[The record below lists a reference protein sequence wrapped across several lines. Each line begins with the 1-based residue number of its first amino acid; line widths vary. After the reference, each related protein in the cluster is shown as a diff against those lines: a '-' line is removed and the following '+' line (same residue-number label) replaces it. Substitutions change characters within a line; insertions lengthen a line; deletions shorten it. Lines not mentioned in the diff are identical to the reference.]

1 MKIAVIGSRSITDK
15 DWVNYHLDENL
26 IIGSIGDW
34 TKDTILSGGAIGVDT
49 LAHEWAKENGVDFV
63 LFKPYHLLDNSV
75 MYNPRYYFVRN
86 KQLVDNADSVIA
98 FLDTS
103 VPSNGTKD
111 VIKYSRKRGKPLL
124 VIEWNE
130 EEAKKINGD

>member
-1 MKIAVIGSRSITDK
+1 MKIAVIGSRSIVDK
-15 DWVNYHLDENL
+15 DWVNYHLDKNL
-26 IIGSIGDW
+26 FGVYDPL
-34 TKDTILSGGAIGVDT
+34 TVLSGGAKGVDT
-49 LAHEWAKENGVDFV
+49 LAREWAVKSGVDFI

-86 KQLVDNADSVIA
+86 KQIVDNADSVVA

-111 VIKYSRKRGKPLL
+111 VIKYARKRGKPLL
-124 VIEWNE
+124 IIEWNE
-130 EEAKKINGD
+130 KEAEEIRG